1 MKSRK
6 AGDQLPRKFFI
17 SYAHAEAEERAL
29 AAWLREHLIRA
40 GHEVFIDMDI
50 PLGERW
56 AEEIERRIAGC
67 DLFLVLIS
75 ANSAKSEMVSEEV
88 RLARERG
95 RRILPLRIKF
105 TGYPGYQLNAILQ
118 PLQWIVWESEA
129 DSDGA
134 LQAILRVAADPAA
147 TIGPGQTAATAAA
160 PRPAGDVVTR
170 PEPAASRLP
179 RGSVWIDDQLYL
191 ARDAD
196 VELSRLSAV
205 SGQTLLIEA
214 PRQMGKSSLLQRYL
228 AACERAGKR
237 TAYVDLSGLDFNSY
251 DGLLAG
257 IAAELAQELGISET
271 STPVISKPQQLTHWV
286 QQRIL
291 SSGAAPVA
299 LAFDEVDSIFAQDY
313 RQKFFA
319 LLRSWHNRRPPA
331 NSPWRK
337 LDLALVISTEPH
349 LLIDDLSLSPFNIG
363 NRIRLQPFTPEECQQ
378 LNQLH
383 HRLTGRQLDP
393 THVNQLRELL
403 GGQPYL
409 TRLAYHLV
417 LVDQAYS
424 FDDFMRTA
432 ETDESPFADHLRALL
447 SRLRKRADYNLAA
460 AFRQI
465 IRRGRTDDQAAVA
478 RLKAAGLVREADDRV
493 TPANGLYAGFFGRV
507 L

>member
-1 MKSRK
+1 MRVNANTASTRAQSFCEIVTRAEGFITIPPMKSRK
-6 AGDQLPRKFFI
+6 AGDRLPRKFFI

-29 AAWLREHLIRA
+29 AAWLREHLMRA
-40 GHEVFIDMDI
+40 GQEVFIDTDI

-56 AEEIERRIAGC
+56 AEEI
-67 DLFLVLIS
+67 
-75 ANSAKSEMVSEEV
+75 
-88 RLARERG
+88 
-95 RRILPLRIKF
+95 
-105 TGYPGYQLNAILQ
+105 
-118 PLQWIVWESEA
+118 
-129 DSDGA
+129 
-134 LQAILRVAADPAA
+134 
-147 TIGPGQTAATAAA
+147 
-160 PRPAGDVVTR
+160 
-170 PEPAASRLP
+170 
-179 RGSVWIDDQLYL
+179 DDQLYL

-196 VELSRLSAV
+196 AELSGLSAA

-363 NRIRLQPFTPEECQQ
+363 NRIRLQPFTPEECQR
-378 LNQLH
+378 LNRLH
-383 HRLTGRQLDP
+383 RRLTGRQLDP

-424 FDDFMRTA
+424 FDDFMRAA

-465 IRRGRTDDQAAVA
+465 IRRGHTDDQAAVA
-478 RLKAAGLVREADDRV
+478 RLKAAGLVREADDHV
-493 TPANGLYAGFFGRV
+493 TPANGLYARFFGRV

>member
-1 MKSRK
+1 MKSGK
-6 AGDQLPRKFFI
+6 SSDQSARKFFI

-29 AAWLREHLIRA
+29 AAWLRDGLIGT
-40 GHEVFIDMDI
+40 GHEVFIDTDI
-50 PLGERW
+50 PLGARW
-56 AEEIERRIAGC
+56 AEEIERRIEGC
-67 DLFLVLIS
+67 DLFIVLLS

-88 RLARERG
+88 RLAREHE

-129 DSDGA
+129 DSAGA
-134 LQAILRVAADPAA
+134 LQAILRVAADPSA
-147 TIGPGQTAATAAA
+147 TIEAEQATATAAA
-160 PRPAGDVVTR
+160 PPSDDPFAR

-179 RGSVWIDDQLYL
+179 RGSVWIEDRLYL
-191 ARDAD
+191 ARGADA
-196 VELSRLSAV
+196 ELSRLSTV

-214 PRQMGKSSLLQRYL
+214 PRQMGKSSLLRRYL
-228 AACERAGKR
+228 ADCSQAGKR
-237 TAYVDLSGLDFNSY
+237 TAYVDLSGLDFDSY
-251 DGLLAG
+251 GGLLTG
-257 IAAELAQELGISET
+257 IAAELSQELGMDEAS
-271 STPVISKPQQLTHWV
+271 PPAISKSQQLTHWV

-291 SSGAAPVA
+291 SPGAEPVA

-349 LLIDDLSLSPFNIG
+349 LLIDDLSLSPFNVG
-363 NRIRLQPFTPEECQQ
+363 NRIRLQPFTAEECQR

-383 HRLTGRQLDP
+383 HRLTGRQLDE
-393 THVNQLRELL
+393 TQVNQLRELL

-417 LVDQAYS
+417 LVDQAYG
-424 FDDFMRTA
+424 FDDFMRAA

-447 SRLRKRADYNLAA
+447 SRLRKQPDYNLAV

-465 IRRGRTDDQAAVA
+465 IQQGQTDDQAAA
-478 RLKAAGLVREADDRV
+478 LRLKAAGLVRDEGARAV
-493 TPANGLYAGFFGRV
+493 PANGLYAHFFGRV